1 MKKYAF
7 ILCVKNQLSRLV
19 CVESMS
25 EAEMR
30 TAKTIVCRTA
40 RLFRNTA
47 SILVYVHVD
56 GRLYKVDDSCNLPYS
71 MYIPEDVQIFDGKI
85 FYS

>member
-19 CVESMS
+19 YVESMS
-25 EAEMR
+25 EADMR
-30 TAKTIVCRTA
+30 IAKTIVCRTA
-40 RLFRNTA
+40 KLFRNTA
-47 SILVYVHVD
+47 SVLVYVHVD
-56 GRLYKVDDSCNLPYS
+56 DNFYKMADSCDLPYS
-71 MYIPEDVQIFDGKI
+71 MYIPEDIQIFGSKI